1 MLRKCLHGGG
11 DNCSRQGGDGSL
23 QHKAEYVHPY
33 PTIEEAGH
41 PVGDFI
47 QKAHNT
53 EETYSIADFTIGFDE
68 DNTSAIMSLEISK
81 GIDLEGLLKSLYEFD
96 FDTEDGAQKLIE
108 LVPVLDPEIL
118 VKIVEK
124 LWPGYA
130 VEDADPELLR
140 AEVKGY
146 LLDYLGEEDATI

>member
-1 MLRKCLHGGG
+1 
-11 DNCSRQGGDGSL
+11 
-23 QHKAEYVHPY
+23 
-33 PTIEEAGH
+33 
-41 PVGDFI
+41 
-47 QKAHNT
+47 
-53 EETYSIADFTIGFDE
+53 
-68 DNTSAIMSLEISK
+68 MSLEISK
-81 GIDLEGLLKSLYEFD
+81 GIDVEGLLKSLYEFD